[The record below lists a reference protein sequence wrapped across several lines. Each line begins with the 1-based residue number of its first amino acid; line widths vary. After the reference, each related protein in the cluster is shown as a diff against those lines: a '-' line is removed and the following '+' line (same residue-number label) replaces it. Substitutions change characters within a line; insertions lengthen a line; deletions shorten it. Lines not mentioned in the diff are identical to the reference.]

1 MSPFR
6 VFLQVRHHQPDKTDQ
21 TGCRH
26 RRAAPTPST
35 AQHSTAQY
43 STEDEFTLD
52 ALDIKTQM
60 PCFGFTQQQSV
71 QGIRQ

>member
-26 RRAAPTPST
+26 RRAD